1 MSYRAPE
8 ENKWAF
14 NKARYDAEKFWY
26 QGNGSIDVIAD
37 VDFNVT
43 AEPDRSII
51 IYGNRKTNAA
61 WNSLLINSPVQVE
74 NGFIMAGNIKY
85 VGKDLACLFVRPR
98 AGSSTASVG
107 VISGSGITGMRIAD
121 RIPYM
126 SPGIGLPDCTIM
138 NSTVMTKGE
147 EGILMSGFFGLD
159 WSLLNGDFYDQK
171 QVKVFPIN

>member
-1 MSYRAPE
+1 
-8 ENKWAF
+8 
-14 NKARYDAEKFWY
+14 
-26 QGNGSIDVIAD
+26 
-37 VDFNVT
+37 
-43 AEPDRSII
+43 
-51 IYGNRKTNAA
+51 
-61 WNSLLINSPVQVE
+61 
-74 NGFIMAGNIKY
+74 MAGNIKY